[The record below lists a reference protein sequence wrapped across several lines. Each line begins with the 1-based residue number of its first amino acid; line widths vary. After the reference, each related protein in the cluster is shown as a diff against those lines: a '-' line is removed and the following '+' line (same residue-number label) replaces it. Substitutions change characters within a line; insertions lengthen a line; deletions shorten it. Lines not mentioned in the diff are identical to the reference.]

1 MSKKKNDDKFDV
13 KFWIIWIKLDIL
25 DHLPTLVSNKKKS
38 PRQRTV
44 WVAPCLST
52 VSLLLGSA
60 IAVVRHRGRFEKI
73 SSENP
78 KISQFLGSIDRKK

>member
-1 MSKKKNDDKFDV
+1 MSKKKIDDKFDV

-25 DHLPTLVSNKKKS
+25 DHLPSLVSNKKKS

-78 KISQFLGSIDRKK
+78 KISQFLGSIDRQK